1 MDKPK
6 CKKGKAAVKA
16 SLLEQLEGKGA
27 DKSVF
32 VEQVDSYMELYD
44 VAKALQKDIKKR
56 GINYEEF
63 NSQGFPVTKENPSV
77 KSLVAVSKQMLTI
90 LEKLG
95 ITTDKVIAPEEE
107 L

>member
-56 GINYEEF
+56 GINDIKNIFIASLDAEDELF
-63 NSQGFPVTKENPSV
+63 IQLKGEKDKKEH
-77 KSLVAVSKQMLTI
+77 
-90 LEKLG
+90 
-95 ITTDKVIAPEEE
+95 DK
-107 L
+107 